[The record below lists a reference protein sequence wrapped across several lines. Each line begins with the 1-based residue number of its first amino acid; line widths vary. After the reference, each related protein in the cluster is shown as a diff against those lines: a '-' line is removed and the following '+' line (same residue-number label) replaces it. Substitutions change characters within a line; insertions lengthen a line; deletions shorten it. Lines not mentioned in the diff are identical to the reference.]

1 MEPKAEEGLK
11 GRSLQRE
18 KASSPLVNRLRVGR
32 AGSPWVQNVFCV
44 VVRSL
49 VERSLQGKP
58 NMVATTSCG
67 VLRTVLP
74 INACTGGQYSGTG
87 NLPLRSS
94 AL

>member
-1 MEPKAEEGLK
+1 M
-11 GRSLQRE
+11 QRE
-18 KASSPLVNRLRVGR
+18 REGKLPPSEPIKSWEGGLALGAER
-32 AGSPWVQNVFCV
+32 
-44 VVRSL
+44 VVRGSSESV

-58 NMVATTSCG
+58 NMVATTSRG